1 MDTTFTGWI
10 GIALWVL
17 GFIIAVLWVLMPFAI
32 FGTKPL
38 VRELIAEQ
46 RRTNRLLEEAAQRA
60 KLNNEAVLVTARKVD
75 PLYG

>member
-1 MDTTFTGWI
+1 MDTTLSGWI

-38 VRELIAEQ
+38 MRELIAEQ

-60 KLNNEAVLVTARKVD
+60 KMNNEAVLVTARKVD

>member
-38 VRELIAEQ
+38 MRELIAEQ